1 MKHFAVVPV
10 KGPADAKKR
19 LAGYLGPGDRKR
31 LVLAMMADVLEAL
44 HRSDLFEEVM
54 VISPDESVANEA
66 QEKSARFVRQ
76 NGTGLNS
83 AVRQAVRSVWH
94 KQVSSMTIILTDL
107 PLLEPRDLEELVHI
121 SKAVPRVV
129 LVPSS
134 KGGTNVML
142 RAPPNIIESS
152 YGRWSYGKHL
162 RHAQNKGVPAYSV
175 SNPRISFDVD
185 TIDDLR
191 KLRRLDS
198 SGRSNAGKLARQLG
212 RLHLLSR
219 NNRLESPTRL

>member
-1 MKHFAVVPV
+1 MKHYAVVPV
-10 KGPADAKKR
+10 KGLDDAKKR
-19 LAGYLGPGDRKR
+19 LANYLGPTDRGR
-31 LVLAMMADVLEAL
+31 LVRAMLADVLGAL
-44 HRSDLFEEVM
+44 HQSDLFEEVM
-54 VISPDESVANEA
+54 VISPDESVARDA
-66 QEKSARFVRQ
+66 REKNARFVLQ
-76 NGTGLNS
+76 TGTGLNS
-83 AVRQAVRSVWH
+83 GVRQAVRSVWH
-94 KQVSSMTIILTDL
+94 KQVSSMTIILADL

-175 SNPRISFDVD
+175 SHPRISFDVD

-191 KLRRLDS
+191 KLRLLDS
-198 SGRSNAGKLARQLG
+198 SDRTNTGRVARDLG
-212 RLHLLSR
+212 RLYPIVKSV
-219 NNRLESPTRL
+219 